1 MTPFRPDN
9 AEHADSPFYLAAASS
24 SMVLTLAYFSIFRHP
39 LREEE
44 LLTYT
49 HFYAISRE
57 EGRAAIR
64 SLLDQGILESCE
76 GLLCLS
82 GDRHQVPI
90 RMEREARAM
99 QWQPRVRR
107 SIRVLSHLP
116 FLRGLSISG
125 SLSKGTQDPDGDIDF
140 LVLTAPNRL
149 WTARFCASLLLKLL
163 PKTQRENFCLNYFLP
178 EDRLSIQDRTLFS
191 ATELAFLKPVLN
203 GELLAAF
210 FELNPWVARFYPNWE
225 PPQEGTPG
233 LGRSLLRRLAEW
245 PLSGALGDRVEAR
258 ISRWFIHR
266 LNRQMRVM
274 PMGQSSA
281 EVRLDAR
288 VYKGHTKGNHGKTRQ
303 AWQERVERLET
314 ELDIRLIR
322 WPWAEAWAPQS
333 MDRSVNTQDSV
344 PGAAWPMLALK
355 LSGPGARQ
363 SR

>member
-1 MTPFRPDN
+1 MTPFRPNN

-24 SMVLTLAYFSIFRHP
+24 SMVLTLAYFSIFKHP

-64 SLLDQGILESCE
+64 SLLDQGILESCD
-76 GLLCLS
+76 GMLCLS
-82 GDRHQVPI
+82 GDRSLVAI
-90 RMEREARAM
+90 RMERETRAM

-116 FLRGLSISG
+116 FLRGLSLSG

-140 LVLTAPNRL
+140 FVLTAPNRL
-149 WTARFCASLLLKLL
+149 WTARFCASLMLKLM
-163 PKTQRENFCLNYFLP
+163 PRAQRENFCLNYFLP
-178 EDRLSIQDRTLFS
+178 EDRLAIQDRTLFS
-191 ATELAFLKPVLN
+191 ATELTFLKPVLN

-210 FELNPWVARFYPNWE
+210 FELNAWVTSFYPNWE
-225 PPQEGTPG
+225 PAEEDTPG
-233 LGRSLLRRLAEW
+233 LRRSLLRRLAEW
-245 PLSGALGDRVEAR
+245 PLSGAFGDRVEAR
-258 ISRWFIHR
+258 ISRWFIQR

-281 EVRLDAR
+281 EVRLDAG

-303 AWQERVERLET
+303 AWHERVDRLET

-322 WPWAEAWAPQS
+322 WPWAEAWGSQPLN
-333 MDRSVNTQDSV
+333 RSVVAQDPV
-344 PGAAWPMLALK
+344 QGPARPALTLK
-355 LSGPGARQ
+355 FSGPGALQ